1 MRSITLVLLAV
12 STCCLG
18 GLGAPVSAQEA
29 PRPGLDSPKLRVAVA
44 DFQAIGGDPARA
56 TQLSDAVRRAVSA
69 HPQVEV
75 VGGPEVLRA
84 VTDARAEILASRPDA
99 ARKIGDRFG
108 VDAIVFGRIITDLS
122 GMTDDPL
129 AVPVPLGQ
137 IVVAETLT
145 LAGQLHPGVAAPLG
159 PGVDAAAEL
168 AAHAMSLLPAIGRVL
183 SIIDSPEGVSIQLFP
198 VGGRVLATASEY
210 GVYDPVQFRVPG
222 EDPSGLSSALARQDL
237 RVGRL
242 TGCVRTAAEADGH
255 AIEATSIDPDGR
267 IAVGQLVGLAPVPG
281 MKRPE
286 LPLPALVVNSQPGQ
300 AVVTVNGRVAGITP
314 VAVAL
319 EAGEST
325 VAELSLRDHSAGA
338 YEITAAQDEAL
349 AMAVALKEIPPFGEL
364 VVRTEPSGAKVSLDG
379 REIGET
385 PLAAKDVAS
394 GDHQLSVKLPGHKAV
409 TRSVTI
415 RRQRSTEVEV
425 ALEKD
430 LRPVR
435 IISVP
440 EGARVA
446 LDGEQVGSTPLDLA
460 SVATGA
466 RELRLTLPGHAV
478 LTEPVTVESTD
489 ELQVFSFRLRPLAG
503 NVRVETTPPGATVTL
518 DGEERGK
525 SPLALTGLPIG
536 QHTVSIELDG
546 FLPVKRAI
554 QVEDQQTAVVQEGL
568 TRAEGQLICIS
579 VPAGARIIL
588 DGRDQ
593 GVTPRTLT
601 GVPVGKRQVTLELEG
616 YQPWSGRAPVIHG
629 QTTKVEVGLIRI
641 NP

>member
-1 MRSITLVLLAV
+1 
-12 STCCLG
+12 
-18 GLGAPVSAQEA
+18 
-29 PRPGLDSPKLRVAVA
+29 
-44 DFQAIGGDPARA
+44 
-56 TQLSDAVRRAVSA
+56 
-69 HPQVEV
+69 
-75 VGGPEVLRA
+75 
-84 VTDARAEILASRPDA
+84 
-99 ARKIGDRFG
+99 
-108 VDAIVFGRIITDLS
+108 
-122 GMTDDPL
+122 
-129 AVPVPLGQ
+129 
-137 IVVAETLT
+137 
-145 LAGQLHPGVAAPLG
+145 
-159 PGVDAAAEL
+159 
-168 AAHAMSLLPAIGRVL
+168 
-183 SIIDSPEGVSIQLFP
+183 
-198 VGGRVLATASEY
+198 
-210 GVYDPVQFRVPG
+210 
-222 EDPSGLSSALARQDL
+222 
-237 RVGRL
+237 
-242 TGCVRTAAEADGH
+242 
-255 AIEATSIDPDGR
+255 
-267 IAVGQLVGLAPVPG
+267 
-281 MKRPE
+281 
-286 LPLPALVVNSQPGQ
+286 
-300 AVVTVNGRVAGITP
+300 
-314 VAVAL
+314 
-319 EAGEST
+319 
-325 VAELSLRDHSAGA
+325 
-338 YEITAAQDEAL
+338 
-349 AMAVALKEIPPFGEL
+349 
-364 VVRTEPSGAKVSLDG
+364 
-379 REIGET
+379 
-385 PLAAKDVAS
+385 
-394 GDHQLSVKLPGHKAV
+394 VKLPGHKAV

-460 SVATGA
+460 AVATGA

-554 QVEDQQTAVVQEGL
+554 QVEDQQTAVVQEVL